1 MFMPNNYQEFSLF
14 YDDMPGFNDLI
25 AFATTHGFRKNGKVY
40 NKYTYIKKLWTDRV
54 CAAILKNNI
63 CAVDKVFV
71 FMIWFERNK
80 RRDPDNI
87 ASFIKFIFDGLQK
100 AKILKNDGWKEIV
113 GWENTFKISDK
124 RGVKVR
130 LIDGDIYERKYFKR

>member
-1 MFMPNNYQEFSLF
+1 
-14 YDDMPGFNDLI
+14 MPGFNELI
-25 AFATTHGFRKNGKVY
+25 AAAMTHGFRKKGKVY
-40 NKYTYIKKLWTDRV
+40 NTYTYIKKLWTNRV
-54 CAAILKNNI
+54 CAAILENNI

-87 ASFIKFIFDGLQK
+87 AAFMKFIFDGLQK
-100 AKILKNDGWKEIV
+100 AKIIKNDGWKEIV
-113 GWENTFKISDK
+113 GWENTFEISDK

-130 LIDGDIYERKYFKR
+130 LIDGDEYERKRFKR